1 MTGDWVTLLSDTL
14 LQRSS
19 GGRNRRD
26 IVSFVGQTNYTHG
39 STVGNRERLETRAY
53 MRTPDRPARSL
64 VAVAEFTPLPNAQTD
79 CGAHIAS
86 CSLGTA
92 IFPGCKV
99 AGA

>member
-1 MTGDWVTLLSDTL
+1 MTLLIDTL

-19 GGRNRRD
+19 GVRNMRD
-26 IVSFVGQTNYTHG
+26 IVSFVGQTKFTYG
-39 STVGNRERLETRAY
+39 VSFGNRERLETREY
-53 MRTPDRPARSL
+53 MRTSDRPARSL
-64 VAVAEFTPLPNAQTD
+64 VAVTEFTPLPNAQTR